1 MTSDELD
8 ALGRERRDAD
18 SRYNTALT
26 ALDHAIVGASRLD
39 AVDREQRAQVATALM
54 VFLQQITGFVDSKDR
69 ELAAATGARI
79 DEVARDTHAL
89 GELRTQVGVL
99 QRATEMLKRAAPSS
113 QPSAVSHQ
121 PSTVSHQPSAIG
133 HGDDDYKY
141 LGFEDAFR
149 GSDAIIEQRLRAYLP
164 LFAGRADVLDIG
176 CGRGEMLAAFKE
188 AGVTA
193 RGIDVNTEMVAVA
206 RERGLD
212 AARADALRYL
222 SALPDG
228 SLGGIIATQVIEHLE
243 PSYLLRLLDTAAQKL
258 APGAPIVLETIN
270 AACWLA
276 FFGSYIRD
284 FTHVRPVHPE
294 TLQYLLRASGFA
306 RVEIR
311 YSAPV
316 PDHMKM
322 KTVDLPAEVLAAADP
337 SSTAIARIAH
347 TVNANAVIL
356 NNLLFTHLDYA
367 AIGYRS

>member
-8 ALGRERRDAD
+8 ALGRQRRDAD
-18 SRYNTALT
+18 VRYNAALT
-26 ALDHAIVGASRLD
+26 ALDQAVVAASRLPS
-39 AVDREQRAQVATALM
+39 VDRDHRELVATALM
-54 VFLQQITGFVDSKDR
+54 EFLQQITGFVETKDR
-69 ELAAATGARI
+69 ELTAAAAARI
-79 DEVARDTHAL
+79 DQIAREIHSL

-99 QRATEMLKRAAPSS
+99 QRATEMLKRSAAPAAVLT
-113 QPSAVSHQ
+113 PS
-121 PSTVSHQPSAIG
+121 PIG
-133 HGDDDYKY
+133 GAPAQTTSPQIDDYKY
-141 LGFEDAFR
+141 VGFEDAFR
-149 GSDAIIEQRLRAYLP
+149 GADAVIEERLRAYVP
-164 LFAGRADVLDIG
+164 VFAGRSGVLDIG
-176 CGRGEMLAAFKE
+176 CGRGEMLAALKD

-193 RGIDVNTEMVAVA
+193 RGIDMNVEMVAVA

-212 AARADALRYL
+212 ATSADALGYV
-222 SALPDG
+222 SSLPDE

-243 PSYLLRLLDTAAQKL
+243 PPYLMRLLDAAAQKL
-258 APGAPIVLETIN
+258 QAGAPIVLETIN
-270 AACWLA
+270 PACWLA
-276 FFGSYIRD
+276 FFSSYIRD

-311 YSAPV
+311 FSAPV

-322 KTVDLPAEVLAAADP
+322 KTVDLPAEVLTSPEPRSQAM
-337 SSTAIARIAH
+337 TQIAH